1 LDRAAAVLAAEP
13 QIAGFQPK
21 GPARAVV
28 PTIYRMGEVRLPL
41 FSTYAQ
47 FGSAEEVA
55 LADMKIE
62 LMFPADA
69 GAEAV
74 LQALAG

>member
-1 LDRAAAVLAAEP
+1 MLAADP

-21 GPARAVV
+21 GPVRAVV
-28 PTIYRMGEVRLPL
+28 PTIYRMGAVRVPL

-47 FGSAEEVA
+47 FGAAAEVA

-69 GAEAV
+69 EAEVALRALGA
-74 LQALAG
+74 GDTP